1 MKKLGVVLA
10 SALAA
15 GLFFGCSNDSDDNN
29 MGLLLAV
36 ANGGSSSIT
45 ANLPEN
51 VGANELAG
59 KSFNN
64 ESVLGNQ
71 TISETISFDNNT
83 VTSTAIVNYPENK
96 ENGTK
101 AYTYTTISTK
111 RYSYNAETKNLY
123 YSYLSS
129 SDKTIYTND
138 ANEKFEQPSMTFS
151 TEKEYST
158 KMKDF
163 FKNLSK
169 IKGKEYT
176 EEQLNQR
183 ITDNLKNIRQQ
194 VYSLSLQYD
203 LPTAYTDKNNE
214 TPLTPDQISFYNK
227 YITMMEKA
235 NKRTIRCH
243 AYKLEGN
250 NLKLYYNSGN
260 LPAGIKFGGIY
271 NGTYDFS
278 ADIKN
283 NIGSVGNININALQ
297 IIDPDNSLGA
307 KKFTPSISFN
317 NGESFNGESFKVT
330 SASDNSVT
338 GILQLPDSTSKKI
351 TLKLENK
358 TTADKTTVTVKIPLI
373 TPQGEVVD
381 YVEYGTFEIPYNKD
395 LPYYYTT
402 YTKCE

>member
-59 KSFNN
+59 KSFQFA
-64 ESVLGNQ
+64 SGSYKQ
-71 TISETISFDNNT
+71 TISFDNNT
-83 VTSTAIVNYPENK
+83 VTFTSTTNFPE
-96 ENGTK
+96 ENGTR
-101 AYTYTTISTK
+101 AYTYTIISTK

-123 YSYLSS
+123 YNDTNSS
-129 SDKTIYTND
+129 IKAILTND
-138 ANEKFEQPSMTFS
+138 ANEKLEQPSMTFS
-151 TEKEYST
+151 TEEEYST

-163 FKNLSK
+163 LKKLNKFTGNES
-169 IKGKEYT
+169 T
-176 EEQLNQR
+176 DEELNKTINASLR
-183 ITDNLKNIRQQ
+183 MYRSQ
-194 VYSLSLQYD
+194 VYQLSSQSN
-203 LPTAYTDKNNE
+203 LPTAYTDENCE

-227 YITMMEKA
+227 YNTMQEKA
-235 NKRTIRCH
+235 NERTIECH
-243 AYKLEGN
+243 AYKLENG
-250 NLKLYYNSGN
+250 NLKLSNSGN

-283 NIGSVGNININALQ
+283 NGISVGNININVFE
-297 IIDPDNSLGA
+297 IIDPNNSLGA
-307 KKFTPSISFN
+307 KDFTPSISFY
-317 NGESFNGESFKVT
+317 GSSLKVA
-330 SASDNSVT
+330 SASDDSV
-338 GILQLPDSTSKKI
+338 ICIMQLPDSTSQKI
-351 TLKLENK
+351 PLILENK
-358 TTADKTTVTVKIPLI
+358 TTAEKTTVTIKVPNVN
-373 TPQGEVVD
+373 GD
-381 YVEYGTFEIPYNKD
+381 YEPYGTFEIPYNKA
-395 LPYYYTT
+395 LPDYYTT

>member
-59 KSFNN
+59 KSFQFASDSYNRA
-64 ESVLGNQ
+64 
-71 TISETISFDNNT
+71 ISFDNNT
-83 VTSTAIVNYPENK
+83 VTFTTSILYPEDQ
-96 ENGTK
+96 ENGTR
-101 AYTYTTISTK
+101 TYKMTNIITK

-123 YSYLSS
+123 YTNSS
-129 SDKTIYTND
+129 SSGKTIYTND
-138 ANEKFEQPSMTFS
+138 ANEKFEPSSMTFS
-151 TEKEYST
+151 TEEEYST

-163 FKNLSK
+163 LKKLNKFTGNES
-169 IKGKEYT
+169 T
-176 EEQLNQR
+176 DEELNKTINASLR
-183 ITDNLKNIRQQ
+183 MYRSQ
-194 VYSLSLQYD
+194 VYHLSSKYN
-203 LPTAYTDKNNE
+203 LPTAYTDENCE
-214 TPLTPDQISFYNK
+214 TPLTPDQISFLNK
-227 YITMMEKA
+227 YNTMQEKA
-235 NKRTIRCH
+235 NKRTIECH
-243 AYKLEGN
+243 AYKLEEN
-250 NLKLYYNSGN
+250 NLKLSYSGN

-283 NIGSVGNININALQ
+283 NIGSVGNININVFE
-297 IIDPDNSLGA
+297 IIDPTNSLGA
-307 KKFTPSISFN
+307 KNFTPSISFN
-317 NGESFNGESFKVT
+317 GSSFKVT

-338 GILQLPDSTSKKI
+338 GIWQVSDLISEKI
-351 TLKLENK
+351 TLKLENE
-358 TTADKTTVTVKIPLI
+358 TTTEKTTVTIKM
-373 TPQGEVVD
+373 QEGD
-381 YVEYGTFEIPYNKD
+381 YATTIGTFEIPYNKA
-395 LPYYYTT
+395 LPGYYIT

>member
-45 ANLPEN
+45 ANFPEN

-59 KSFNN
+59 KSFQFA
-64 ESVLGNQ
+64 SGSFKQ
-71 TISETISFDNNT
+71 TISFDNNT
-83 VTSTAIVNYPENK
+83 VTITTTENYPEDQ

-101 AYTYTTISTK
+101 AYTYTTIITK
-111 RYSYNAETKNLY
+111 RYSYNADTKNLY
-123 YSYLSS
+123 YNTSS
-129 SDKTIYTND
+129 SGKTIFTND
-138 ANEKFEQPSMTFS
+138 ANEKFEPSSMTFS
-151 TEKEYST
+151 TEEEYSA

-169 IKGKEYT
+169 IQGKELT
-176 EEQLNQR
+176 DEELNQR
-183 ITDNLKNIRQQ
+183 INGKLELIRNQ
-194 VYSLSLQYD
+194 VYHLSSKYN
-203 LPTAYTDKNNE
+203 LPTAYTDENCE
-214 TPLTPDQISFYNK
+214 TPLTPDQISFLNK
-227 YITMMEKA
+227 YNTMLEKA
-235 NKRTIRCH
+235 NKRTIECH
-243 AYKLEGN
+243 AYKLEGDS
-250 NLKLYYNSGN
+250 LKLYNSGN
-260 LPAGIKFGGIY
+260 FPAGIKFGGIY

-283 NIGSVGNININALQ
+283 NIGSVGNININVFE
-297 IIDPDNSLGA
+297 IIDPTNSLGA
-307 KKFTPSISFN
+307 KDFTPSIN
-317 NGESFNGESFKVT
+317 INGILKVA
-330 SASDNSVT
+330 SASDDSVT
-338 GILQLPDSTSKKI
+338 CIMQLPNSTTQKI
-351 TLKLENK
+351 TLKLENE

-381 YVEYGTFEIPYNKD
+381 YVEYGTFEIPYNKA
-395 LPYYYTT
+395 LPDYYTT

>member
-29 MGLLLAV
+29 MGLLLA
-36 ANGGSSSIT
+36 AAGSNGGNSSIT

-59 KSFNN
+59 KSFQFASDSYNRA
-64 ESVLGNQ
+64 
-71 TISETISFDNNT
+71 ISFDNNT
-83 VTSTAIVNYPENK
+83 VTFTTSILYPENQ
-96 ENGTK
+96 ENGTR
-101 AYTYTTISTK
+101 AYKMTNIITK

-123 YSYLSS
+123 YTNSS
-129 SDKTIYTND
+129 SSGKTIYTND

-151 TEKEYST
+151 TEEEYST

-163 FKNLSK
+163 LKKLNKFTGNES
-169 IKGKEYT
+169 T
-176 EEQLNQR
+176 DEELNKTINAYLR
-183 ITDNLKNIRQQ
+183 MYRSQ
-194 VYSLSLQYD
+194 VYQLSSQYN
-203 LPTAYTDKNNE
+203 LPTAYTDENCE

-227 YITMMEKA
+227 YDTMQEKA
-235 NKRTIRCH
+235 NERTIECH

-271 NGTYDFS
+271 NGTYNFS

-283 NIGSVGNININALQ
+283 NGISIGTININVFE
-297 IIDPDNSLGA
+297 IIDPTNSLGA
-307 KKFTPSISFN
+307 KNFTPSISFN
-317 NGESFNGESFKVT
+317 GSSFKVT

-338 GILQLPDSTSKKI
+338 GLLEGAKI
-351 TLKLENK
+351 TLKLENE
-358 TTADKTTVTVKIPLI
+358 TTEEKTTVTIKM
-373 TPQGEVVD
+373 QEGD
-381 YVEYGTFEIPYNKD
+381 YAVTFGTFEIPYNKA
-395 LPYYYTT
+395 LPDYYTT

>member
-29 MGLLLAV
+29 MGLLLAA

-59 KSFNN
+59 KSFQFASDSYNRA
-64 ESVLGNQ
+64 
-71 TISETISFDNNT
+71 ISFDNNT
-83 VTSTAIVNYPENK
+83 VTFTTTISSPEDQ
-96 ENGTK
+96 ENGTR
-101 AYTYTTISTK
+101 AYKMTNIITK

-123 YSYLSS
+123 YTNSS
-129 SDKTIYTND
+129 SSGKTIYTND

-151 TEKEYST
+151 TEEEYST

-163 FKNLSK
+163 LKKFNKFTGNESTDEELNKTINASLRMYRSPVYQLS
-169 IKGKEYT
+169 
-176 EEQLNQR
+176 
-183 ITDNLKNIRQQ
+183 
-194 VYSLSLQYD
+194 SQYN
-203 LPTAYTDKNNE
+203 LPTAYTDENCE

-227 YITMMEKA
+227 YNTMQEKA
-235 NKRTIRCH
+235 NERTIECH
-243 AYKLEGN
+243 AYKLENG
-250 NLKLYYNSGN
+250 NLKLSNSGN

-271 NGTYDFS
+271 NGTYNFS

-283 NIGSVGNININALQ
+283 NGISVGNININVFE
-297 IIDPDNSLGA
+297 IIDPNNSLGA
-307 KKFTPSISFN
+307 KIFTPSITVDGLSL
-317 NGESFNGESFKVT
+317 KVA
-330 SASDNSVT
+330 SASDDSVT
-338 GILQLPDSTSKKI
+338 CILKLPDSTSKKI

-358 TTADKTTVTVKIPLI
+358 TTAEKTTVTVKMPQFNL
-373 TPQGEVVD
+373 QGEVVG
-381 YVEYGTFEIPYNKD
+381 YEEHGTFEIPYNNI
-395 LPYYYTT
+395 PVSYTT

>member
-15 GLFFGCSNDSDDNN
+15 VLFFGCSNDSDDNN

-59 KSFNN
+59 KSFQY
-64 ESVLGNQ
+64 ESDFSNH
-71 TISETISFDNNT
+71 TISFDNNT
-83 VTSTAIVNYPENK
+83 VTFTTTVNYPENK

-101 AYTYTTISTK
+101 AYKMTNIITK

-123 YSYLSS
+123 YTNSS
-129 SDKTIYTND
+129 SSGKTIYTND

-151 TEKEYST
+151 TEEEYST

-163 FKNLSK
+163 LKKLNKFTGNES
-169 IKGKEYT
+169 T
-176 EEQLNQR
+176 DEELNKTINAFLR
-183 ITDNLKNIRQQ
+183 MYRSQ
-194 VYSLSLQYD
+194 VYHLSSKYN
-203 LPTAYTDKNNE
+203 LPTAYTDENYE
-214 TPLTPDQISFYNK
+214 TPLTPDQISFLNK
-227 YITMMEKA
+227 YNTMQEKA
-235 NKRTIRCH
+235 NKRTIECH
-243 AYKLEGN
+243 AYKLEEN
-250 NLKLYYNSGN
+250 NLKLSYSGN

-283 NIGSVGNININALQ
+283 NIGSVGNIKINVFE
-297 IIDPDNSLGA
+297 IIDPTNSLGA
-307 KKFTPSISFN
+307 KNFTPSISFN
-317 NGESFNGESFKVT
+317 GSSFKVT

-338 GILQLPDSTSKKI
+338 GIWQVSDLISEKI
-351 TLKLENK
+351 TLKLENE
-358 TTADKTTVTVKIPLI
+358 TTTEKTTVTIKM
-373 TPQGEVVD
+373 QEGD
-381 YVEYGTFEIPYNKD
+381 YATTIGTFEIPYNKA
-395 LPYYYTT
+395 LPGYYIT

>member
-59 KSFNN
+59 KSFQY
-64 ESVLGNQ
+64 ESDFGNH
-71 TISETISFDNNT
+71 TISFDNNT
-83 VTSTAIVNYPENK
+83 VTFTTTVNYPENK

-101 AYTYTTISTK
+101 AYKMTNIITK

-123 YSYLSS
+123 YTNSS
-129 SDKTIYTND
+129 SSGKTIYTND
-138 ANEKFEQPSMTFS
+138 ANEKFEPSSMTFS
-151 TEKEYST
+151 TEEEYSA

-163 FKNLSK
+163 YKKLNKFTGNES
-169 IKGKEYT
+169 T
-176 EEQLNQR
+176 DEELNQ
-183 ITDNLKNIRQQ
+183 IINGNLELIRNQ
-194 VYSLSLQYD
+194 VYHLSSKYN
-203 LPTAYTDKNNE
+203 LPTAYTDENCE
-214 TPLTPDQISFYNK
+214 TPLTPDQISFLNK
-227 YITMMEKA
+227 YNTMQEKA
-235 NKRTIRCH
+235 NKRTIECH
-243 AYKLEGN
+243 AYKLEEN
-250 NLKLYYNSGN
+250 NLKLSYSGN

-283 NIGSVGNININALQ
+283 NIGSVGNININVFE

-307 KKFTPSISFN
+307 KEFTPSITVGGLSL
-317 NGESFNGESFKVT
+317 KVT
-330 SASDNSVT
+330 SASDDSVT
-338 GILQLPDSTSKKI
+338 GIWQVSNSISKKI
-351 TLKLENK
+351 TLKLENE
-358 TTADKTTVTVKIPLI
+358 TTTEKTTVTIKVPMGNGDYTPL
-373 TPQGEVVD
+373 
-381 YVEYGTFEIPYNKD
+381 GTFEIPYNKA
-395 LPYYYTT
+395 LPDYYTT

>member
-29 MGLLLAV
+29 MGLLLA
-36 ANGGSSSIT
+36 AAGSNGGNSSIT

-59 KSFNN
+59 KSFQIA
-64 ESVLGNQ
+64 SGYVKQ
-71 TISETISFDNNT
+71 TISFDNNT
-83 VTSTAIVNYPENK
+83 VTFTSTTNFPE

-101 AYTYTTISTK
+101 AYKITNIVTK
-111 RYSYNAETKNLY
+111 RYSYNADTKNLY
-123 YSYLSS
+123 YTNSS
-129 SDKTIYTND
+129 SSGKTIYTND
-138 ANEKFEQPSMTFS
+138 ANEKFEYPSMTFS
-151 TEKEYST
+151 TEEEYSA
-158 KMKDF
+158 KLKDF

-169 IKGKEYT
+169 IQGKELT
-176 EEQLNQR
+176 DEELNQR
-183 ITDNLKNIRQQ
+183 INGNLKIIRNA
-194 VYSLSLQYD
+194 VYNLSSQYN
-203 LPTAYTDKNNE
+203 LPTAYTDENCE

-227 YITMMEKA
+227 YNTMQEKA
-235 NKRTIRCH
+235 NKRTIECH
-243 AYKLEGN
+243 AYKLEGD

-283 NIGSVGNININALQ
+283 NGVSVGNININVFE
-297 IIDPDNSLGA
+297 IIDPTNSLGA
-307 KKFTPSISFN
+307 KDFTPSIN
-317 NGESFNGESFKVT
+317 INGILKVA
-330 SASDNSVT
+330 SASDDSVT
-338 GILQLPDSTSKKI
+338 CIMQLPNSTTQKI
-351 TLKLENK
+351 TLKLENE

-381 YVEYGTFEIPYNKD
+381 YVEYGTFEIPYNKA
-395 LPYYYTT
+395 LPDYYTT
-402 YTKCE
+402 YTKCK

>member
-29 MGLLLAV
+29 MGLLLA
-36 ANGGSSSIT
+36 AAGSNGGNSSIT

-59 KSFNN
+59 KSFQFASG
-64 ESVLGNQ
+64 SVKQ
-71 TISETISFDNNT
+71 TISFDNNT
-83 VTSTAIVNYPENK
+83 VTFTSTTNFPE

-123 YSYLSS
+123 HNGSS
-129 SDKTIYTND
+129 FIVDKTIYTND
-138 ANEKFEQPSMTFS
+138 ANEKFEPSSYGTFS

-176 EEQLNQR
+176 EEQLNQS

-194 VYSLSLQYD
+194 VYDLSSQYN
-203 LPTAYTDKNNE
+203 LPTAYTDKNYE
-214 TPLTPDQISFYNK
+214 TPLTPAQISFYNK
-227 YITMMEKA
+227 FITFAIKADEKII
-235 NKRTIRCH
+235 KCF
-243 AYKLEGN
+243 AYELDGD
-250 NLKLYYNSGN
+250 NLKLYNSGN

-271 NGTYDFS
+271 NGTYNFS

-283 NIGSVGNININALQ
+283 NGISIGTININVFE
-297 IIDPDNSLGA
+297 IIDPNNSLGA
-307 KKFTPSISFN
+307 KDFTPSIKIS
-317 NGESFNGESFKVT
+317 NGPSFKVT
-330 SASDNSVT
+330 SASDDSVT
-338 GILQLPDSTSKKI
+338 GLLEGAKI
-351 TLKLENK
+351 TLKLENE
-358 TTADKTTVTVKIPLI
+358 TTEEKTTVTIKMPI
-373 TPQGEVVD
+373 GNGD
-381 YVEYGTFEIPYNKD
+381 YEPFGTFEIPYNKD
-395 LPYYYTT
+395 LPDYYTT

>member
-64 ESVLGNQ
+64 ELVLGNQ

-123 YSYLSS
+123 YPYLSS

-194 VYSLSLQYD
+194 VYNLSLQYD

-260 LPAGIKFGGIY
+260 LPAGIKFSGIY
-271 NGTYDFS
+271 NGTYNFS
-278 ADIKN
+278 ADIKKN
-283 NIGSVGNININALQ
+283 GLPAGTININALQ

-307 KKFTPSISFN
+307 KNFTPSISFN
-317 NGESFNGESFKVT
+317 GSSFKVT
-330 SASDNSVT
+330 SASDDSVT
-338 GILQLPDSTSKKI
+338 GLLEGAKI
-351 TLKLENK
+351 TLKLENE
-358 TTADKTTVTVKIPLI
+358 TTEEKTTVTIKM
-373 TPQGEVVD
+373 QEGD
-381 YVEYGTFEIPYNKD
+381 YAVTFGTFEIPYNKD
-395 LPYYYTT
+395 LPDYYTT

>member
-59 KSFNN
+59 KSFQFASDSYNRA
-64 ESVLGNQ
+64 
-71 TISETISFDNNT
+71 ISFDNNT
-83 VTSTAIVNYPENK
+83 VTFTTTISSPEDQ
-96 ENGTK
+96 ENGTR
-101 AYTYTTISTK
+101 AYKMTNIITK

-123 YSYLSS
+123 YTNSS
-129 SDKTIYTND
+129 SSGKTIYTND

-151 TEKEYST
+151 TEEEYST

-163 FKNLSK
+163 LKKLNKFTGNES
-169 IKGKEYT
+169 T
-176 EEQLNQR
+176 DEELNKTINASLR
-183 ITDNLKNIRQQ
+183 MYRSQ
-194 VYSLSLQYD
+194 VYHLSSKYN
-203 LPTAYTDKNNE
+203 LPTAYTDENCE

-227 YITMMEKA
+227 YNTMQEKA
-235 NKRTIRCH
+235 NKRTIECH
-243 AYKLEGN
+243 AYKLEEN
-250 NLKLYYNSGN
+250 NLKLSYSGN

-283 NIGSVGNININALQ
+283 NIGSVGNININVFE
-297 IIDPDNSLGA
+297 IIDPTNSLGA
-307 KKFTPSISFN
+307 KNFTPSISFN
-317 NGESFNGESFKVT
+317 GSSFKVT

-338 GILQLPDSTSKKI
+338 GIWQVSDLISEKI
-351 TLKLENK
+351 TLKLENE
-358 TTADKTTVTVKIPLI
+358 TTTEKTTVTIKM
-373 TPQGEVVD
+373 QEGD
-381 YVEYGTFEIPYNKD
+381 YATTIGTFEIPYNKA
-395 LPYYYTT
+395 LPGYYIT

>member
-36 ANGGSSSIT
+36 ANGGGSSIT

-59 KSFNN
+59 KSFQIASD
-64 ESVLGNQ
+64 SVKQ
-71 TISETISFDNNT
+71 TISFDNNT
-83 VTSTAIVNYPENK
+83 VTFTSTTNFPE

-101 AYTYTTISTK
+101 AYKITNIVTK
-111 RYSYNAETKNLY
+111 RYSYNADTKNLY
-123 YSYLSS
+123 YTNSS
-129 SDKTIYTND
+129 SSGKTIFTND

-151 TEKEYST
+151 TEEEYSA
-158 KMKDF
+158 KWKDF
-163 FKNLSK
+163 YKKLNKFTGKELTDEELNQQINSYLKFIRNAVYNLS
-169 IKGKEYT
+169 
-176 EEQLNQR
+176 
-183 ITDNLKNIRQQ
+183 
-194 VYSLSLQYD
+194 SQYN
-203 LPTAYTDKNNE
+203 LPTAYTDKNYE

-235 NKRTIRCH
+235 NKRTIECH
-243 AYKLEGN
+243 AYKLEGG
-250 NLKLYYNSGN
+250 NLKLANSGN

-278 ADIKN
+278 AAIN
-283 NIGSVGNININALQ
+283 NNVGSVGNININALQ
-297 IIDPDNSLGA
+297 IIDPNNSLGA
-307 KKFTPSISFN
+307 KIFTPSITVS
-317 NGESFNGESFKVT
+317 GSSLKVA
-330 SASDNSVT
+330 SASDNSIT
-338 GILQLPDSTSKKI
+338 CILQLPDSTSKKI

-373 TPQGEVVD
+373 TPQGDVVD
-381 YVEYGTFEIPYNKD
+381 YAEYGTFEIPYNNI
-395 LPYYYTT
+395 PASYTT

>member
-59 KSFNN
+59 KSFQFASDSYNRA
-64 ESVLGNQ
+64 
-71 TISETISFDNNT
+71 ISFDNNT
-83 VTSTAIVNYPENK
+83 VTFTTSILHPEDQK
-96 ENGTK
+96 NGTR
-101 AYTYTTISTK
+101 AYTYTIISTK

-123 YSYLSS
+123 YTNSS
-129 SDKTIYTND
+129 SSGKTIYTND

-151 TEKEYST
+151 TEEEYST

-163 FKNLSK
+163 LKKLNKFTGNES
-169 IKGKEYT
+169 T
-176 EEQLNQR
+176 DEELNKTINASLR
-183 ITDNLKNIRQQ
+183 MYRSQ
-194 VYSLSLQYD
+194 VYHLSSKYN
-203 LPTAYTDKNNE
+203 LPTAYTDENCE
-214 TPLTPDQISFYNK
+214 TPLTPDQISFLNK
-227 YITMMEKA
+227 YNTMQEKA
-235 NKRTIRCH
+235 NKRTIECH
-243 AYKLEGN
+243 AYKLEEN
-250 NLKLYYNSGN
+250 NLKLSYSGN

-283 NIGSVGNININALQ
+283 SVVSIGTININVFE
-297 IIDPDNSLGA
+297 IIDPTNSLGA
-307 KKFTPSISFN
+307 KNFTPSISFN
-317 NGESFNGESFKVT
+317 GSSFKVT

-338 GILQLPDSTSKKI
+338 GIWQVSDLISEKI
-351 TLKLENK
+351 TLKLENE
-358 TTADKTTVTVKIPLI
+358 TTTEKTTVTIKM
-373 TPQGEVVD
+373 QEGD
-381 YVEYGTFEIPYNKD
+381 YATTIGTFEIPYNKA
-395 LPYYYTT
+395 LPDYYTT

>member
-59 KSFNN
+59 KSFQFASDSYNRA
-64 ESVLGNQ
+64 
-71 TISETISFDNNT
+71 ISFDNNT
-83 VTSTAIVNYPENK
+83 VTFTTTISSPEDQ
-96 ENGTK
+96 ENGTR
-101 AYTYTTISTK
+101 AYKMTNIITK

-123 YSYLSS
+123 YTNSS
-129 SDKTIYTND
+129 SSGKTIYTND

-151 TEKEYST
+151 TEEEYST

-163 FKNLSK
+163 LKKLNKFTGNES
-169 IKGKEYT
+169 T
-176 EEQLNQR
+176 DEELNKTINAYLR
-183 ITDNLKNIRQQ
+183 MYRSQ
-194 VYSLSLQYD
+194 VYQLSSQYN
-203 LPTAYTDKNNE
+203 LPTAYTDENCE

-227 YITMMEKA
+227 YNTMQEKA
-235 NKRTIRCH
+235 NERTIECH

-271 NGTYDFS
+271 NGTYNFS

-283 NIGSVGNININALQ
+283 NGISIGTININVFE
-297 IIDPDNSLGA
+297 IIDPNNSLGA
-307 KKFTPSISFN
+307 KDFTPSIKIKIS
-317 NGESFNGESFKVT
+317 NGPSFKVT
-330 SASDNSVT
+330 SASDDSVT
-338 GILQLPDSTSKKI
+338 GIWQVSNSISEKI
-351 TLKLENK
+351 TLKLEND
-358 TTADKTTVTVKIPLI
+358 TTAAGKTTVTIKMPI
-373 TPQGEVVD
+373 GNGD
-381 YVEYGTFEIPYNKD
+381 YEPFGTFEIPYNKEITG
-395 LPYYYTT
+395 YSTT
-402 YTKCE
+402 YTKCK

>member
-36 ANGGSSSIT
+36 ANGGNSSIT

-51 VGANELAG
+51 VGVNELAG
-59 KSFNN
+59 KSFQFASG
-64 ESVLGNQ
+64 SVKQ
-71 TISETISFDNNT
+71 TISFDNNT
-83 VTSTAIVNYPENK
+83 VTFTSTTNFPE

-123 YSYLSS
+123 HNGSS
-129 SDKTIYTND
+129 FIVDKTIYTND
-138 ANEKFEQPSMTFS
+138 ANEKFEPSSYGTFS

-169 IKGKEYT
+169 IKGKELT
-176 EEQLNQR
+176 DEELNQR
-183 ITDNLKNIRQQ
+183 INGDLKIIRNVVYNL
-194 VYSLSLQYD
+194 SSQYN
-203 LPTAYTDKNNE
+203 LPTAYTDKNYE
-214 TPLTPDQISFYNK
+214 TPLTPAQISFYNK
-227 YITMMEKA
+227 FITFAIKADEKII
-235 NKRTIRCH
+235 KCF
-243 AYKLEGN
+243 AYELDGD
-250 NLKLYYNSGN
+250 NLKLYNSGN

-271 NGTYDFS
+271 NGTYNFS

-283 NIGSVGNININALQ
+283 NGISIGTININVFE
-297 IIDPDNSLGA
+297 IIDPNNSLGA
-307 KKFTPSISFN
+307 KDFTPSIKIS
-317 NGESFNGESFKVT
+317 NGPSFKVT
-330 SASDNSVT
+330 SASDDSVT
-338 GILQLPDSTSKKI
+338 GLLEGAKI
-351 TLKLENK
+351 TLKLENE
-358 TTADKTTVTVKIPLI
+358 TTEEKTTVTIKMPI
-373 TPQGEVVD
+373 GNGD
-381 YVEYGTFEIPYNKD
+381 YEPFGTFEIPYNKD
-395 LPYYYTT
+395 LPDYYTT

>member
-59 KSFNN
+59 KSFQFASDSYNRA
-64 ESVLGNQ
+64 
-71 TISETISFDNNT
+71 ISFDNNT
-83 VTSTAIVNYPENK
+83 VTFTTTISSPEDQ
-96 ENGTK
+96 ENGTR
-101 AYTYTTISTK
+101 AYKMTNIITK

-123 YSYLSS
+123 YTNSS
-129 SDKTIYTND
+129 SSGKTIYTND

-158 KMKDF
+158 KSEYLY
-163 FKNLSK
+163 KNLNK
-169 IKGKEYT
+169 IQGKELT
-176 EEQLNQR
+176 DEQLNQQ
-183 ITDNLKNIRQQ
+183 INGNLKFIRNS
-194 VYSLSLQYD
+194 VYNLSSKYN
-203 LPTAYTDKNNE
+203 LPTAYTDENCE
-214 TPLTPDQISFYNK
+214 TPLTPDQISFLNK
-227 YITMMEKA
+227 YNTMQEKA
-235 NKRTIRCH
+235 NKRTIECH
-243 AYKLEGN
+243 AYKLEGDS
-250 NLKLYYNSGN
+250 LKLSNSGN

-283 NIGSVGNININALQ
+283 NGISIGNININVFE
-297 IIDPDNSLGA
+297 IIDPTNSLGA
-307 KKFTPSISFN
+307 KDFTPSISFN
-317 NGESFNGESFKVT
+317 GSSFKVT

-338 GILQLPDSTSKKI
+338 GIWKVSDLISEKI
-351 TLKLENK
+351 TLKLENE
-358 TTADKTTVTVKIPLI
+358 TTTEKTTVTIKM
-373 TPQGEVVD
+373 QEGD
-381 YVEYGTFEIPYNKD
+381 YETTFGTFEIPYNKA
-395 LPYYYTT
+395 LPDYYTT

>member
-64 ESVLGNQ
+64 ELVLGNQ

-123 YSYLSS
+123 YPYLSS

-194 VYSLSLQYD
+194 VYNLSLQYD
-203 LPTAYTDKNNE
+203 LPTAYTDENYE

-227 YITMMEKA
+227 YGTMLEKA

-260 LPAGIKFGGIY
+260 LPAGIKFSGIY
-271 NGTYDFS
+271 NGTYNFS
-278 ADIKN
+278 AAIKKN
-283 NIGSVGNININALQ
+283 GISVGNININVFE
-297 IIDPDNSLGA
+297 IIDPNNSLGA
-307 KKFTPSISFN
+307 KDFTPSISFN
-317 NGESFNGESFKVT
+317 GSSFKVT
-330 SASDNSVT
+330 SASDDSVT
-338 GILQLPDSTSKKI
+338 GLLEGAKI
-351 TLKLENK
+351 TLKLENE
-358 TTADKTTVTVKIPLI
+358 TTADKTTVTIKMPI
-373 TPQGEVVD
+373 GNGD
-381 YVEYGTFEIPYNKD
+381 YEPFGTFEIPYNKA
-395 LPYYYTT
+395 LPDYYTT

>member
-59 KSFNN
+59 KSFQFASDSYNRA
-64 ESVLGNQ
+64 
-71 TISETISFDNNT
+71 ISFDNNT
-83 VTSTAIVNYPENK
+83 VTFTTTISSPEDQ
-96 ENGTK
+96 ENGTR
-101 AYTYTTISTK
+101 AYKMTNIITK

-123 YSYLSS
+123 YTNSS
-129 SDKTIYTND
+129 SSGKTIYTND
-138 ANEKFEQPSMTFS
+138 ANEKFEPSSYGTFS
-151 TEKEYST
+151 TEEEYST

-163 FKNLSK
+163 LKKLNKFTGNES
-169 IKGKEYT
+169 T
-176 EEQLNQR
+176 DEELNKTINASLR
-183 ITDNLKNIRQQ
+183 MYRSQ
-194 VYSLSLQYD
+194 VYQLSSQYN
-203 LPTAYTDKNNE
+203 LPTAYTDENCE

-227 YITMMEKA
+227 YNTMQEKA
-235 NKRTIRCH
+235 NERTIECH
-243 AYKLEGN
+243 AYKLENG
-250 NLKLYYNSGN
+250 NLKLSNSGN

-283 NIGSVGNININALQ
+283 NGISIGNININVFE
-297 IIDPDNSLGA
+297 IIDPTNSLGA
-307 KKFTPSISFN
+307 KDFTPSISFN
-317 NGESFNGESFKVT
+317 GSSFKVT
-330 SASDNSVT
+330 SASDDSVT
-338 GILQLPDSTSKKI
+338 GIWKVSDLISEKI
-351 TLKLENK
+351 TLKLENE
-358 TTADKTTVTVKIPLI
+358 TTAEKTTVTIKM
-373 TPQGEVVD
+373 QEGD
-381 YVEYGTFEIPYNKD
+381 YATTIGTFEIPYNKA
-395 LPYYYTT
+395 LPDYYTT

>member
-59 KSFNN
+59 KSFQFA
-64 ESVLGNQ
+64 SGSIKQ
-71 TISETISFDNNT
+71 TISFDNNT
-83 VTSTAIVNYPENK
+83 VTFTSTTNFPE

-101 AYTYTTISTK
+101 AYKITNIITK

-123 YSYLSS
+123 YTISS
-129 SDKTIYTND
+129 SSGKTIYTND

-151 TEKEYST
+151 TEEEYSA
-158 KMKDF
+158 KLKDF
-163 FKNLSK
+163 YKKLNKFTGNES
-169 IKGKEYT
+169 T
-176 EEQLNQR
+176 DEELNKTINAYLR
-183 ITDNLKNIRQQ
+183 MYRNQ
-194 VYSLSLQYD
+194 VYQLSSQYN
-203 LPTAYTDKNNE
+203 LPTAYTDENYE

-227 YITMMEKA
+227 YAAMLAKA
-235 NKRTIRCH
+235 KKRTIECH
-243 AYKLEGN
+243 AYELENG
-250 NLKLYYNSGN
+250 NLKLYNSGN

-271 NGTYDFS
+271 NGTYNFS
-278 ADIKN
+278 TKIKGIDVADD
-283 NIGSVGNININALQ
+283 VGDININVAG

-307 KKFTPSISFN
+307 KIFTPSSITVS
-317 NGESFNGESFKVT
+317 GSSLKVA
-330 SASDNSVT
+330 SASDNSIT
-338 GILQLPDSTSKKI
+338 CILQLPDSTSKKI

-358 TTADKTTVTVKIPLI
+358 TTAEKTTVTVIIPMV
-373 TPQGEVVD
+373 TMQGEVKG
-381 YVEYGTFEIPYNKD
+381 YGEYGTFEIPYNKA
-395 LPYYYTT
+395 LPDFYIT

>member
-59 KSFNN
+59 KSFQY
-64 ESVLGNQ
+64 ESDFGDHSNH
-71 TISETISFDNNT
+71 TISFDNNT
-83 VTSTAIVNYPENK
+83 VTFTTSILYPEDQ
-96 ENGTK
+96 ENGTR
-101 AYTYTTISTK
+101 TYKMTNIITK

-123 YSYLSS
+123 YTNSS
-129 SDKTIYTND
+129 SSGKTIYTND

-151 TEKEYST
+151 TEEEYST

-163 FKNLSK
+163 LKKLNKFTGNESTDEELNKTINASLRMYRSLVYPLSSK
-169 IKGKEYT
+169 Y
-176 EEQLNQR
+176 N
-183 ITDNLKNIRQQ
+183 
-194 VYSLSLQYD
+194 
-203 LPTAYTDKNNE
+203 LPTAYTDENCE
-214 TPLTPDQISFYNK
+214 TPLTPDQISFLNK
-227 YITMMEKA
+227 YNTMLEKA
-235 NKRTIRCH
+235 NKRTIECH
-243 AYKLEGN
+243 AYKLEEN
-250 NLKLYYNSGN
+250 NLKLSYSGN

-283 NIGSVGNININALQ
+283 SVVSIGTININVFE
-297 IIDPDNSLGA
+297 IIDPNNSLGA

-317 NGESFNGESFKVT
+317 NGESFKVT

-381 YVEYGTFEIPYNKD
+381 YVEYGTFDIPYKTNIPD
-395 LPYYYTT
+395 SSYTT
-402 YTKCE
+402 YTRA

>member
-59 KSFNN
+59 KSFQFASDSYNRA
-64 ESVLGNQ
+64 
-71 TISETISFDNNT
+71 ISFDNNT
-83 VTSTAIVNYPENK
+83 VTFTTSILYPEDQ
-96 ENGTK
+96 ENGTR
-101 AYTYTTISTK
+101 AYKMTNIITK

-123 YSYLSS
+123 YTNSS
-129 SDKTIYTND
+129 SSGKTIYTND
-138 ANEKFEQPSMTFS
+138 ANEKFEPSSMTFS
-151 TEKEYST
+151 TEEEYSA

-163 FKNLSK
+163 YKKLNKFTGNES
-169 IKGKEYT
+169 T
-176 EEQLNQR
+176 DEELNQ
-183 ITDNLKNIRQQ
+183 IINGNLELIRNQ
-194 VYSLSLQYD
+194 VYHLSSKYN
-203 LPTAYTDKNNE
+203 LPTAYTDENCE
-214 TPLTPDQISFYNK
+214 TPLTPDQISFLNK
-227 YITMMEKA
+227 YNTMQEKA
-235 NKRTIRCH
+235 NKRTIECH
-243 AYKLEGN
+243 AYKLEEN
-250 NLKLYYNSGN
+250 NLKLSYSGN

-283 NIGSVGNININALQ
+283 NIGSVGNININVFE
-297 IIDPDNSLGA
+297 IIDPTNSLGA
-307 KKFTPSISFN
+307 KNFTPSISFN
-317 NGESFNGESFKVT
+317 GSSFKVT

-338 GILQLPDSTSKKI
+338 GLLEGAKI
-351 TLKLENK
+351 TLKLENE
-358 TTADKTTVTVKIPLI
+358 TTEEKTTVTIKM
-373 TPQGEVVD
+373 QEGD
-381 YVEYGTFEIPYNKD
+381 YAVTFGTFEIPYNKA
-395 LPYYYTT
+395 LPDYYTT